1 MGTLLDVQVLDG
13 VIRQQRLEEIGP
25 LTRGDFKP
33 GLGVMSSI
41 VAWIW
46 KGNPRE
52 GGGLTGQQEVTL
64 AGGRAPS
71 A

>member
-1 MGTLLDVQVLDG
+1 MGTLLDAQVLDG

-25 LTRGDFKP
+25 LTWVDFKP
-33 GLGVMSSI
+33 ELRVMSSI
-41 VAWIW
+41 VAWIS